1 VFRYLA
7 EEVAKPAFAAAQ
19 LGGVCV
25 PSAGALSLGQ
35 NAPISASL
43 VASITVDSG
52 SNPRGEMRKPAKILN
67 LASALAALA
76 APAAAPPIADAAD
89 SDGAHIATE
98 TEEGIQ
104 AEAGTGLPRGEELMS
119 FIVHQ
124 YNDGM
129 MFSQHQSHSSHVS
142 HSSSSPNLPS
152 MPDMPDMPD
161 MPNMPDMPDM
171 PYPNYPLPAVP
182 PAAPTASPPPA
193 SASDITYLACSRA
206 SSGLGVNQIA
216 NELEQGYG
224 IPENEAVNIARQ
236 ALASVLAGGHYCD
249 GYHGDG
255 D

>member
-1 VFRYLA
+1 VCRYLA
-7 EEVAKPAFAAAQ
+7 EEAAKPACAAAR
-19 LGGVCV
+19 LGGACV

-35 NAPISASL
+35 NALIPASL
-43 VASITVDSG
+43 VVSITVDSG

-89 SDGAHIATE
+89 SDGAQIATE
-98 TEEGIQ
+98 TEERIQ
-104 AEAGTGLPRGEELMS
+104 AEAGTSLPRGEELMS

-124 YNDGM
+124 NNDGM

-142 HSSSSPNLPS
+142 HSSSSPNLP
-152 MPDMPDMPD
+152 D
-161 MPNMPDMPDM
+161 MPNMPDMPNIPNMPNMPDM
-171 PYPNYPLPAVP
+171 PYPNYPLPAG
-182 PAAPTASPPPA
+182 PTASPPPA
-193 SASDITYLACSRA
+193 SASDITYLACTRA

-216 NELEQGYG
+216 NELEQRYG
-224 IPENEAVNIARQ
+224 VPENEAVNIARQ
-236 ALASVLAGGHYCD
+236 ALASVLVGGHYCD